1 MKIQFNEETR
11 EIAEEN
17 KTVAEIFEKEIKENG
32 KRIIACNCNN
42 EIKSLNYV
50 P

>member
-17 KTVAEIFEKEIKENG
+17 KTVAEIFFNDQITNINERPKEEN
-32 KRIIACNCNN
+32 KL
-42 EIKSLNYV
+42 S
-50 P
+50 